1 MPRYDHLPLQRIE
14 GELPRRKFGGGRAPP
29 RDAKPHG
36 AAIQKNLDTVIAA
49 HKRRP
54 TIADIDPA
62 LILKIRTAGPISED
76 EWAKLKLT
84 VLASDPDKTLIL
96 FADDN
101 ELQEFKR
108 RLIAYRRDPPA
119 GQKHPEY
126 AGFVG
131 AIEDVGELTP
141 ADRIGPTLRAEGLKN
156 PNDFKDSDIQIID
169 IELWQPSQDKAQIFT
184 YRVAR
189 RLDELGGTLINEY
202 RGNAATLMR
211 IEGNGQVIRGILD
224 LPEIAA
230 IDRPPVPD
238 LLEIAFLDLT
248 IDDIGAVEAPSVDAP
263 TIGIIDS
270 GITAAHPLLQP
281 AVTASFGI
289 PQTLGD
295 DDQKGHGTPV
305 SGIAVYGDLRQRLT
319 DDALEATFK
328 IASAKVVDQHGLF
341 DKKELVPQQMESA
354 IRRMHDEFGCRV
366 INISLG
372 DKLRP
377 VASKPSAW
385 AAVLDDLAREL
396 DLVIVVS
403 ASNSDSMLLEKHG
416 DDIVRAYPFYLLDSD
431 NHILEPGSAINALTV
446 GAIAH
451 ANGLTADDADLVGV
465 RPIAQAGQPSPFT
478 RVGPGVRR
486 MIKPDLV
493 DFGGT
498 AVFDGATQSV
508 VAAGRRSA
516 AGLLTL
522 YHLYLDHLFTSVSGT
537 SFASP
542 LVAYKA
548 ALIREALPDCSANLV
563 RALLALSAQH
573 PQPALACLNGLD
585 KEDVHHIL
593 GYGVADVDHATAS
606 EDNRVIL
613 YREDVL
619 PVDRFAVF
627 EVPIPQLFQTEKGT
641 RHIRVALAF
650 DPPVRHTRFDYAGL
664 SMGFHL
670 LRGTTQGDV
679 FNAFRKWEMAEGDA
693 FKLAARLKCSLD
705 PGPQMR
711 ERGTLQCGTFSTRRD
726 ISNYGDRYF
735 LAVRCEGGWASNLV
749 ENQRFAVAVEL
760 RHEAEIE
767 LYQRVAERVQI
778 RV

>member
-1 MPRYDHLPLQRIE
+1 MPRYEHLPLQRLE

-36 AAIQKNLDTVIAA
+36 AAIQKNLDTIIAA

-54 TIADIDPA
+54 PIADIDPA
-62 LILKIRTAGPISED
+62 LILKVRTAGPISEE

-84 VLASDPDKTLIL
+84 VLARDPDKTLIL

-108 RLIAYRRDPPA
+108 RLIAYRRDPPP

-126 AGFVG
+126 AGFIG

-141 ADRIGPTLRAEGLKN
+141 VDRIGPTLRAEGLKT
-156 PNDFKDSDIQIID
+156 PNDFKDGDIHLVD

-189 RLDELGGTLINEY
+189 RLDELKGTLINEY

-211 IEGNGQVIRGILD
+211 IEGNGQVIRGILE

-230 IDRPPVPD
+230 IDRPPMPD
-238 LLEIAFLDLT
+238 LPEITFLDLT
-248 IDDIGAVEAPSVDAP
+248 IDDVGAVESPSPDAR

-270 GITAAHPLLQP
+270 GITAAHPLLEP
-281 AVTASFGI
+281 AITASFGI
-289 PQTLGD
+289 PESLGD

-305 SGIAVYGDLRQRLT
+305 SGIAVYGDLRQLLT
-319 DDALEATFK
+319 NDILKARFK
-328 IASAKVVDQHGLF
+328 VVSAKVVDPHGLF

-354 IRRMHDEFGCRV
+354 IRRMHGEFGCSV

-372 DKLRP
+372 DKIRP
-377 VASKPSAW
+377 VGNKPSAW
-385 AAVLDDLAREL
+385 AAILDDLAREL

-403 ASNSDSMLLEKHG
+403 AGNSDNLLFQKHG
-416 DDIVRAYPFYLLDSD
+416 DDIVRAYPFYLLDPD
-431 NHILEPGSAINALTV
+431 NRILEPASAINVLTV
-446 GAIAH
+446 GSIAH
-451 ANGLTADDADLVGV
+451 ANGLTAEDADLVGV
-465 RPIAQAGQPSPFT
+465 RPLAHIEQPSPFT
-478 RVGPGVRR
+478 RVGPGVGR

-498 AVFDGATQSV
+498 AVFDGPTQSV
-508 VAAGRRSA
+508 ISAGHRSA
-516 AGLLTL
+516 AGLLAL

-548 ALIREALPDCSANLV
+548 ALIREALPGCSANLV

-573 PQPALACLNGLD
+573 PRAALECLDSFD
-585 KEDVHHIL
+585 KEDVHYIL
-593 GYGVADVDHATAS
+593 GYGVPDVVHATSS

-627 EVPIPQLFQTEKGT
+627 DVPIPQLFQTEKGT
-641 RHIRVALAF
+641 KQIRVALAF

-670 LRGTTQGDV
+670 LRGTTEDDV
-679 FNAFRKWEMAEGDA
+679 FNAFRKWERAEGDA
-693 FKLAARLKCSLD
+693 FKLANRLKCSLD

-711 ERGTLQCGTFSTRRD
+711 ERGTLQCGP
-726 ISNYGDRYF
+726 
-735 LAVRCEGGWASNLV
+735 LALDGILAITEIGIFWLSVVRADGQPIWLKINDLP
-749 ENQRFAVAVEL
+749 L
-760 RHEAEIE
+760 P
-767 LYQRVAERVQI
+767 
-778 RV
+778 